1 MYPETSEIRFLYKG
15 NTYGRFKL
23 LEGDPIAFQV
33 TNNIILNHAM
43 PFIADCYDDPTN
55 KPESSRT
62 SDDLRFGQGI
72 FTQPIK
78 EALGFS
84 VVLNPPGTKMHK
96 IHPLHKDLRTALNKS
111 RTLRASQE
119 ELVASLKGINAHHTM
134 KKLKNP

>member
-1 MYPETSEIRFLYKG
+1 
-15 NTYGRFKL
+15 
-23 LEGDPIAFQV
+23 
-33 TNNIILNHAM
+33 M
-43 PFIADCYDDPTN
+43 PFIADCYEDCYEDPTN
-55 KPESSRT
+55 RPECSRT

-96 IHPLHKDLRTALNKS
+96 IHPLHKELRTALNKS
-111 RTLRASQE
+111 RTIRASQE

-134 KKLKNP
+134 KKLKNLKDRPLTVKVQARSLSRAPFIFRKASNM